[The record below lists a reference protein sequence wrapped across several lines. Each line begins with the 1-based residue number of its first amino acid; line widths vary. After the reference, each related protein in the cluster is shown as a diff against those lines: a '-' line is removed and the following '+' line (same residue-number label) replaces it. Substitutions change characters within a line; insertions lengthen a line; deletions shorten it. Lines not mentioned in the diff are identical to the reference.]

1 MWGVDRVQMGLGATP
16 ALIARLVKRGF
27 VNRASYS
34 TARRSVM
41 VQSLKGESTDTLR
54 LAAVLGLLSSCLNG
68 FDPAARKVI
77 SAFLRRMTQ
86 EQEHLFGLLGF
97 PAYA

>member
-1 MWGVDRVQMGLGATP
+1 MGLGATT

-27 VNRASYS
+27 VKRASHS

-54 LAAVLGLLSSCLNG
+54 LAAVLGLLSACLNG
-68 FDPAARKVI
+68 FDPAERKVI
-77 SAFLRRMTQ
+77 SAFLREVGRDVMGTLK
-86 EQEHLFGLLGF
+86 EG
-97 PAYA
+97 